1 MSPINFTVSS
11 IIFPNPRFHQF
22 SEWILFGD
30 YYYNARDIVGFGG
43 DLSIENLRSAYRQ
56 GIFPWHIE
64 NLPLPWFCPERR
76 AVLEFSELHIPR
88 TLRKEWQKVSF
99 TFTIDENFRE
109 VIESCAKATRNGENG
124 TWITADFI
132 RSYCELHRAG
142 DAHSV
147 EAWDSSG
154 NLVGG
159 LYGVDAGGVFCGE
172 SMFYKKSNASKLAL
186 LFLIEH
192 LETRGATW
200 LDAQVMTPHFEILG
214 AKEIARAEFLDK
226 LEETQKRNL
235 KLF

>member
-1 MSPINFTVSS
+1 MSSINF
-11 IIFPNPRFHQF
+11 PDPRFHEY
-22 SEWILFGD
+22 SEWVLFGD

-43 DLSIENLRSAYRQ
+43 ELSVENLRNAYRQ
-56 GIFPWHIE
+56 GIFPWHIDG
-64 NLPLPWFCPERR
+64 LPLPWFCPEHR

-88 TLRKEWQKVSF
+88 TLRKEWQKANF
-99 TFTIDENFRE
+99 TFTIDKSFRQ
-109 VIESCAKATRNGENG
+109 VIENCAKTTRSGEVG

-132 RSYCELHRAG
+132 RSYCKFHEAG

-147 EAWDSSG
+147 EVWDSSG

-172 SMFYKKSNASKLAL
+172 SMFFLRPNASKLAL

-192 LETRGATW
+192 LKISGATW
-200 LDAQVMTPHFEILG
+200 LDTQVMTPHFKIFG
-214 AKEIARAEFLDK
+214 AKEITRAEFLNK
-226 LEETQKRNL
+226 LKETQKQNL